1 MNFYP
6 LFALKH
12 IKYAFI
18 SILNNFKMNNNNAKP
33 ALNIKLSNKLSIS
46 NIMLYNLHNKSYDQ
60 CTNYECNKI
69 NASDNFWGINEIKL
83 LELNDLIHINS
94 NNIINYLCAFTLL
107 VFVIYNINSN
117 NFKKN
122 KKNMS
127 FIYDLGKK
135 AQFLFFFILK
145 TLLLFIT
152 SYILYRSIIL
162 LNPSLI
168 GFNFYESHM
177 VINNIDNGSNIIYAN
192 DSGETGYEE
201 CTCGGNCTCCCGQCV
216 LVEWGVVIFVS
227 IILLDRE
234 SFILLPSYSKEFKFN
249 NSKFSDVPLVWG
261 LYFQDGASP
270 SFEGIVDLHNRIMFY
285 LVIILFGVSWI
296 MVSIMWNFNK
306 NRNKLVYRYLNHGTL
321 IELIWTVGPALVL
334 VAIAFP
340 SFKLLYLMDEV
351 IDPAMTVKVTGF
363 FLKFLNIYKSTY
375 KYLKKG
381 GLKSYILCMDV
392 FYNDNKFLKKNKNS
406 FLKLNNFHTLV
417 KAKNRIG
424 PHDKDVISVIIGSL
438 LGDAYGNKRSLE
450 GTRFCYRQSIKH
462 KEYLFW
468 LYRFFNNRGYCSN
481 LEPRIYTRLLN
492 YNNLIKKYYGYE
504 FNTFTFRS
512 FDWIYKMFYKNGKK
526 RIHSNLG
533 SFLTPLALAIWI
545 SDDGCWVQSGV
556 RISCNSFTLKEIELL
571 IKIIHQNFGLK
582 SNIQKIY
589 TPNQYS
595 IYIQSKSIPLLKKI
609 IFPYLHGSMFYKLG
623 L

>member
-122 KKNMS
+122 KNNMS

-216 LVEWGVVIFVS
+216 IVEWGVFILTS
-227 IILLDRE
+227 TILLVKE
-234 SFILLPSYSKEFKFN
+234 SFFSLSSYSEKFKFN
-249 NSKFSDVPLVWG
+249 N
-261 LYFQDGASP
+261 
-270 SFEGIVDLHNRIMFY
+270 
-285 LVIILFGVSWI
+285 
-296 MVSIMWNFNK
+296 
-306 NRNKLVYRYLNHGTL
+306 
-321 IELIWTVGPALVL
+321 
-334 VAIAFP
+334 
-340 SFKLLYLMDEV
+340 
-351 IDPAMTVKVTGF
+351 F
-363 FLKFLNIYKSTY
+363 F
-375 KYLKKG
+375 
-381 GLKSYILCMDV
+381 
-392 FYNDNKFLKKNKNS
+392 
-406 FLKLNNFHTLV
+406 
-417 KAKNRIG
+417 
-424 PHDKDVISVIIGSL
+424 
-438 LGDAYGNKRSLE
+438 
-450 GTRFCYRQSIKH
+450 
-462 KEYLFW
+462 
-468 LYRFFNNRGYCSN
+468 
-481 LEPRIYTRLLN
+481 
-492 YNNLIKKYYGYE
+492 
-504 FNTFTFRS
+504 
-512 FDWIYKMFYKNGKK
+512 
-526 RIHSNLG
+526 
-533 SFLTPLALAIWI
+533 
-545 SDDGCWVQSGV
+545 
-556 RISCNSFTLKEIELL
+556 
-571 IKIIHQNFGLK
+571 
-582 SNIQKIY
+582 
-589 TPNQYS
+589 
-595 IYIQSKSIPLLKKI
+595 
-609 IFPYLHGSMFYKLG
+609 
-623 L
+623 